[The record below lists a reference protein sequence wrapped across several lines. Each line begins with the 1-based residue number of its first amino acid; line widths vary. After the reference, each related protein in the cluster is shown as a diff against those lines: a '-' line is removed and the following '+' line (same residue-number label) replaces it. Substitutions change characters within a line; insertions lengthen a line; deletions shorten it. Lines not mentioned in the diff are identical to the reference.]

1 MSPTIR
7 DVADLANV
15 SFQLVSAVLA
25 GKKYARASEST
36 RKRIFESAEKLGY
49 VPSVSARILKGG
61 ESKVLGVLVDSRAPS
76 VVHSLLAEIEHVA
89 DLQGY
94 RLLVAQAHD
103 NPEKL
108 LASFHSLKQYVVDC
122 ILSLA
127 HDYPLLSGK
136 LREKLLKEKNLVF
149 VLNTEGEESCAV
161 DVDIEEA
168 MARAVKH
175 LRTQQY
181 RKAALLI
188 TRDEKKLEALSA
200 SCRKRVEGF
209 RKCVP
214 EGRILFVPDIT
225 LNEEAARKVC
235 RRLAEKD
242 LEKESIDC
250 VIAQND
256 YMAALLMK
264 ELLQCGKKIPQEVG
278 VIGWDNLFIGECT
291 AVTLTTFHYDRKE
304 LAECAVQKLLSRI
317 RGEEECGKIC
327 LKLKMTVRES
337 TQRNS
342 LTGQGKNKKRGVKK

>member
-108 LASFHSLKQYVVDC
+108 LASFHSLKQYGVDG

-136 LREKLLKEKNLVF
+136 LREKLQKEK
-149 VLNTEGEESCAV
+149 
-161 DVDIEEA
+161 
-168 MARAVKH
+168 M
-175 LRTQQY
+175 
-181 RKAALLI
+181 
-188 TRDEKKLEALSA
+188 
-200 SCRKRVEGF
+200 
-209 RKCVP
+209 
-214 EGRILFVPDIT
+214 
-225 LNEEAARKVC
+225 
-235 RRLAEKD
+235 
-242 LEKESIDC
+242 
-250 VIAQND
+250 
-256 YMAALLMK
+256 
-264 ELLQCGKKIPQEVG
+264 
-278 VIGWDNLFIGECT
+278 
-291 AVTLTTFHYDRKE
+291 
-304 LAECAVQKLLSRI
+304 
-317 RGEEECGKIC
+317 
-327 LKLKMTVRES
+327 
-337 TQRNS
+337 
-342 LTGQGKNKKRGVKK
+342 